1 MYKDHRVCF
10 CVKTNKNNRKQ
21 QKFMFLFLKK
31 LEKFYIL
38 HIYSQIDT
46 CYCTL
51 HAYSVYTLIFKDLR
65 RTQLKRGNKSVID
78 INPLLFMVSSRNSR
92 NTYLHLEICHMHEK
106 RLLLSPF
113 TWEKEKLIK
122 TKTNKN

>member
-21 QKFMFLFLKK
+21 QQKFMFLFLKK
-31 LEKFYIL
+31 LEKFCIL
-38 HIYSQIDT
+38 HIYSQIDK
-46 CYCTL
+46 CYCRL
-51 HAYSVYTLIFKDLR
+51 HAYSIYTLIFKDLR
-65 RTQLKRGNKSVID
+65 RTQLKRGDKCVTD

-106 RLLLSPF
+106 RLLVSPF
-113 TWEKEKLIK
+113 TWEKE
-122 TKTNKN
+122 N